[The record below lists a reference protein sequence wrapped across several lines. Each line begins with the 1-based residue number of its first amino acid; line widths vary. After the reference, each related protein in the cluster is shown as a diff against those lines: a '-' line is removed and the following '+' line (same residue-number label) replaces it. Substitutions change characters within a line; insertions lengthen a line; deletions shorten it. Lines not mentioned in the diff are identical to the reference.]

1 VAKILVNIMLDSLVA
16 SFCIFLIFVM
26 GFTLPMKE
34 EGNKFSTPREKSN
47 RKIPDS
53 KNARFLV

>member
-1 VAKILVNIMLDSLVA
+1 MLDSLVA